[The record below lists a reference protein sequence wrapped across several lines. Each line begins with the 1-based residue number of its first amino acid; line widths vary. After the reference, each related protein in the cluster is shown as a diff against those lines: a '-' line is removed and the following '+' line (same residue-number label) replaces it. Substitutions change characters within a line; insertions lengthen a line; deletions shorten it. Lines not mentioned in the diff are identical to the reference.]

1 MSDLAER
8 LDRIKAATPPA
19 PAPARRDEPAES
31 SAGRQPA
38 SIETPAIA
46 PSSAV
51 NAAPAGSPSRS
62 RTPPAAQSV
71 AVALGGAEVTLREL
85 RVWEIIVPFRGVAR
99 EHTYQLTPAGRVLH
113 ALLPTGEREPIHP
126 TPGGA
131 PAPGGCASDPPA
143 FTLAPSEPGNRVLLR
158 RALLVDIETGG
169 LAGAPVFLIGVV
181 RLDDDPPAVV
191 QWLARDYREEQA
203 ILARFAALADER
215 DVWLSFN
222 GKSFDEPFLRD
233 RATLHRVALARPRT
247 HVDLL
252 HLARRRWRGDFPD
265 CRLETLE
272 HRVLGRKRVG
282 DVPGSDIPDLFHHF
296 MKTGNARPLRPVLEH
311 NRRDLVACAEL
322 LLRFGR

>member
-19 PAPARRDEPAES
+19 SVPARCGEPAGSRARVQPES
-31 SAGRQPA
+31 T
-38 SIETPAIA
+38 ETPALSWSSPTNA
-46 PSSAV
+46 TSTKTPERSSPPS
-51 NAAPAGSPSRS
+51 G
-62 RTPPAAQSV
+62 AQSV
-71 AVALGGAEVTLREL
+71 AVALGGAEVALGGL
-85 RVWEIIVPFRGVAR
+85 RVWEIAVAFREVAR
-99 EHTYQLTPAGRVLH
+99 QHAYQLTPAGRVLH
-113 ALLPTGEREPIHP
+113 GLLPPSEREPSP
-126 TPGGA
+126 ATPCGA
-131 PAPGGCASDPPA
+131 PARCADASDAPSFA
-143 FTLAPSEPGNRVLLR
+143 LAPSEPGNRVLLR

-169 LAGAPVFLIGVV
+169 LVGAPVFLIGVV

-203 ILARFAALADER
+203 ILGRFAALANER

-233 RATLHRVALARPRT
+233 RATLHRVVLPRPRT

-252 HLARRRWRGDFPD
+252 HLARRRWRGEFPD

-272 HRVLGRKRVG
+272 RCVLGRTRVG
-282 DVPGSDIPDLFHHF
+282 DVPGADIPDLFHHF